1 MGRILLVLLT
11 LTCAPLA
18 FALEASEVLEDKTL
32 EARARVLCAKVK
44 CPTCQGQCIEDSN
57 AKLAGELRRFIR
69 EAVVAGASDE
79 AILASLVQT
88 YGQEVLFEPAWEGQT
103 MLLWGA
109 PFIFLFVCAGMWGYK
124 RRRHL

>member
-1 MGRILLVLLT
+1 MRRLLFVALLWA
-11 LTCAPLA
+11 CSCPVY
-18 FALEASEVLEDKTL
+18 ALDASEVLEDKGL

-69 EAVVAGASDE
+69 DAVLAGASDE

-103 MLLWGA
+103 ILLWGA

-124 RRRHL
+124 RRWHL

>member
-1 MGRILLVLLT
+1 MRRLLVIILL
-11 LTCAPLA
+11 LA
-18 FALEASEVLEDKTL
+18 CSYPVFALEASEVLEDKGL

-44 CPTCQGQCIEDSN
+44 CPTCRGQCIEDSN

-69 EAVVAGASDE
+69 EAVLAGASDE

-88 YGQEVLFEPAWEGQT
+88 YGQEVLFEPAWERQT
-103 MLLWGA
+103 ILLWGA